1 MGINVDELME
11 GMVLEKNIIRRDGA
25 LIVNK
30 GTTLTPRIIERLRK
44 LSGHINFEGNETTDM
59 DEVKETVEESL
70 RKDTEN
76 CLNDFFNN
84 PTEAQVQKIK
94 DNADEIV
101 EKTTQSNDPQY
112 DLNAYAEQENGPG
125 SHAVRV
131 ACFSILL
138 SQIYNYT
145 VQDKDNS
152 ALVNLNYISKAAL
165 LQDL

>member
-112 DLNAYAEQENGPG
+112 DLNAYAEQEN
-125 SHAVRV
+125 VLV
-131 ACFSILL
+131 LMLL
-138 SQIYNYT
+138 ELHFFQYYYQKFIMIVYELQIRKN
-145 VQDKDNS
+145 
-152 ALVNLNYISKAAL
+152 
-165 LQDL
+165 